1 MADSPENSTPET
13 APGSSGDAE
22 YRVLARKYR
31 PSNFDE
37 LIGQDVLVR
46 TLTNAI
52 RLNRVHH
59 AFILTGVRGIGKTT
73 TARSIAR
80 ALNCIGPDGRGGPT
94 IEPCGVCEP
103 CIAIAEDRHP
113 DILEIDAA
121 SNTGVDNVRDIIES
135 VRYSPVSARYKIYI
149 IDEVHML
156 STQAFNALLKTLEEP
171 PEHVKFVFATT
182 EIRKVP
188 VTVLSRCQRFDLRRL
203 DEDELAAHLKDIA
216 GREQAAVAD
225 DAIAVLARAA
235 DGSVRDGLSLLDQVI
250 AQSETTGG
258 DVSADQ
264 VRTLLGMADRSQ
276 SLDLF
281 ETVMGG
287 DASAAIDQA
296 GKMYRAG
303 AAPLPIV
310 QDLMDITHWMTRLK
324 LTPGAEASGSGASH
338 TDAARAAA
346 MAGKLQMGT
355 LTRSWQMLMKGI
367 NEIQLAPQPMT
378 ALEMLLVRLCYV
390 TELPTPGDLVA
401 RLEKAGIDT
410 TGAAPP
416 PATPADTSPTNG
428 AAAASTPDAE
438 DFSAQKTGG
447 QKTGTHEMGA
457 HEAGAHEAGATVTAG
472 TPSVQAQKQDPPG
485 GDAPPQSP
493 VTARA
498 VGDGLDHDVAFD
510 PLREQSMGHLEPV
523 SDADFLLEP
532 AAATEDDPTD
542 PALAD
547 PASADPGLSDPG
559 LSDPEATGPVPTGPV
574 APPANFRDLVNLFRD
589 RKQMVLFGQLYNDVH
604 MVSYDIGRL
613 EIRPE
618 PGARRELASKV
629 AGLLKDWTEVRWI
642 VTVSS
647 DAGAPTLREQDTAA
661 QKQLLDDAAGDPLV
675 RAVLDTFEGS
685 ELTTI
690 LEPVTASPQAI
701 PAAPSGEDTGKPA
714 SDGETA

>member
-1 MADSPENSTPET
+1 MADSPENSIKEATPE
-13 APGSSGDAE
+13 SSGDTE

-31 PSNFDE
+31 PANFDE

-73 TARSIAR
+73 TARIIAR
-80 ALNCIGPDGRGGPT
+80 ALNCIGPDGTGGPT

-103 CIAIAEDRHP
+103 CISIAEDRHP

-203 DEDELAAHLKDIA
+203 DEEELAAHLKDIA
-216 GREQAAVAD
+216 GREQAAVAA
-225 DAIAVLARAA
+225 DAVAVLARAA

-250 AQSETTGG
+250 AQSETAGS

-264 VRTLLGMADRSQ
+264 VRALLGMADRSQ

-281 ETVMGG
+281 ERVMKGE
-287 DASAAIDQA
+287 AAAAIDQA
-296 GKMYRAG
+296 GVMYRAG
-303 AAPLPIV
+303 AAPLPVV

-346 MAGKLQMGT
+346 MAGELQMGT
-355 LTRSWQMLMKGI
+355 LTRTWQMLTKGI

-390 TELPTPGDLVA
+390 AELPTPGDLVA
-401 RLEKAGIDT
+401 CLEKGGVDVT
-410 TGAAPP
+410 
-416 PATPADTSPTNG
+416 G
-428 AAAASTPDAE
+428 AAAAPAAPASTAPTNGTNAAPTGEAPAVATPALATAPAE
-438 DFSAQKTGG
+438 VREQTL
-447 QKTGTHEMGA
+447 Q
-457 HEAGAHEAGATVTAG
+457 TAE
-472 TPSVQAQKQDPPG
+472 TA
-485 GDAPPQSP
+485 APMPQGP

-498 VGDGLDHDVAFD
+498 VGDGLEHDNSFAPVG
-510 PLREQSMGHLEPV
+510 EQAMGDLEPV
-523 SDADFLLEP
+523 SDADFLLEAEP
-532 AAATEDDPTD
+532 APMPAED
-542 PALAD
+542 PADML
-547 PASADPGLSDPG
+547 PS
-559 LSDPEATGPVPTGPV
+559 GPV
-574 APPANFRDLVNLFRD
+574 APPGDFRALVNLFRD

-629 AGLLKDWTEVRWI
+629 AGLLKDWTELRWI

-647 DAGAPTLREQDTAA
+647 DDGAPTLREQDIAA
-661 QKQLLDDAAGDPLV
+661 QEKMMADAAGDPLV

-685 ELTTI
+685 ELTGI
-690 LEPVTASPQAI
+690 LEPVTASPPKTA
-701 PAAPSGEDTGKPA
+701 KPA
-714 SDGETA
+714 SDGEMA